1 MSDETLREE
10 VIKLLRGAQAHVTLE
25 HALEDLK
32 PEWRAHRHPG
42 LHSIWQLLEHTRVA
56 QEDILR
62 YTTDPAWTSPEWPGE
77 YWPENLSFLPEETWQ
92 ETRRGFESGLDEAV
106 ALAQDAERIP
116 DLTASIPH
124 GEGRTYLRQ
133 LLLIAD
139 HNAYHLGQIVAV
151 RKMLGQWHA

>member
-1 MSDETLREE
+1 MDETLREE
-10 VIKLLRGAQAHVTLE
+10 VVKLLRGAQAHVTLE
-25 HALEDLK
+25 YALEDLS

-42 LHSIWQLLEHTRVA
+42 LHSIWQLLEHMRVA

-62 YTTDPAWTSPEWPGE
+62 YTEDPTWTSPAWPDE
-77 YWPENLSFLPEETWQ
+77 YWSETVSFLPEETWQ
-92 ETRRGFESGLDEAV
+92 KTRAGFERGLDEAV
-106 ALAQDAERIP
+106 ALAQSA
-116 DLTASIPH
+116 DLISSIPH

-151 RKMLGQWHA
+151 RKMLGQWRS